1 MAEAGRQGVPL
12 GEAMAMTE
20 HCGVSTVMG
29 YLQVG
34 TLLESRATT
43 LLKSSFVSEED
54 TPEALHVATNEC
66 VQSPSYPTRVMTYIR
81 NERCCVWA

>member
-1 MAEAGRQGVPL
+1 MTEAGRQGVPL
-12 GEAMAMTE
+12 GEEMAMTG
-20 HCGVSTVMG
+20 HRGVSTVMG

-43 LLKSSFVSEED
+43 LLKSSLVSEED

-66 VQSPSYPTRVMTYIR
+66 PEITSYPTRVMTYIR
-81 NERCCVWA
+81 NARCCVWA